1 MNRWRDWW
9 HQAERDIRHAEHAL
23 EDADFEWSAFASH
36 QAAEKAVKA
45 LILSRGGEPWGHSV
59 TRLVQALPEDVKA
72 PEAAV
77 NAAKRLDKHYIPA
90 RYPNGFD
97 AGFPGELYTEDEAR
111 KALEDA
117 RSLID
122 LVRRHL
128 PG

>member
-1 MNRWRDWW
+1 VNRWRDWW
-9 HQAERDIRHAEHAL
+9 HQAERDIRHAEHAS

-117 RSLID
+117 RTLID

>member
-1 MNRWRDWW
+1 
-9 HQAERDIRHAEHAL
+9 
-23 EDADFEWSAFASH
+23 
-36 QAAEKAVKA
+36 
-45 LILSRGGEPWGHSV
+45 
-59 TRLVQALPEDVKA
+59 VQALPEDVKA

-77 NAAKRLDKHYIPA
+77 NAANRLDKHYIPA

-117 RSLID
+117 RTLID

>member
-9 HQAERDIRHAEHAL
+9 HQAERDIRHAEHAS

-117 RSLID
+117 RTLID